1 MRFKYI
7 EQLDEED
14 CGAAVLA
21 MILYYYRSKIPM
33 SKIKELAQTDKE
45 GTSALGLI
53 EAAQKFKLDTQAI
66 QADKQL
72 LLNDREELPL
82 PCIAHVN
89 KSNGILH
96 YLIIKKVTSKYV
108 EIVDPDPTVRKKKM
122 SLESFFN
129 IWTGLIIF
137 IGPSKEYIPLR
148 IKEKH
153 RIPLSK
159 LVYQNRWLFLF
170 ILVTAVVNM
179 IISIVGSLY
188 LQEIIDDYIPKKSIN
203 IINLVAMS
211 MLVLY
216 IFYGI
221 FGFLN
226 NYLCIRLTQKLSKK
240 ILLGYVQ
247 HLYKIPFSTFES
259 KRTGELTSRFIDAS
273 NIIYIVANTMVS
285 AILNLI
291 TIIGVGIVLIRID
304 IKLFYCVSIS
314 IPIYSILIFIFSRVF
329 DNLNNERMESSS
341 KVNTSIIEDLSG
353 MQTIKALD
361 IVDKRYNIFNE
372 KFNIF
377 LKSNKHYDLL
387 ISVHNNIRKV
397 IHLLIELSI
406 IYYGTILVIVG
417 DITLGELMAFVSL
430 LAYFT
435 DPLEEIVGLQD
446 EIQTAKV
453 AYKRLNQILSI
464 DEVEKAVDISNKITI
479 RKGIYFKNVTFEYK
493 YGRKILNNISIK
505 IPINKITTI
514 VGMSG
519 SGKTTL
525 ALILIKFYKLLHGNI
540 YLDNISIKNIESSSL
555 RRSIIYL
562 PQKPYIF
569 TGTIAENIELGCE
582 GYVSKEQIEEAAKI
596 AAIHQDIV
604 NLPNGYNTQIS
615 EEYGLSGGQ
624 QQRIAL
630 ARAILADSQ
639 IIILDEATSNLDT
652 ITENKVIDNLI
663 KLKNKTIIFIA
674 HRVNISQKSHN
685 VILMNHGEILEHGTP
700 DELLKKQGMYY
711 KLVKN

>member
-1 MRFKYI
+1 
-7 EQLDEED
+7 
-14 CGAAVLA
+14 
-21 MILYYYRSKIPM
+21 MIR
-33 SKIKELAQTDKE
+33 
-45 GTSALGLI
+45 
-53 EAAQKFKLDTQAI
+53 
-66 QADKQL
+66 
-72 LLNDREELPL
+72 
-82 PCIAHVN
+82 
-89 KSNGILH
+89 
-96 YLIIKKVTSKYV
+96 
-108 EIVDPDPTVRKKKM
+108 
-122 SLESFFN
+122 
-129 IWTGLIIF
+129 
-137 IGPSKEYIPLR
+137 
-148 IKEKH
+148 
-153 RIPLSK
+153 
-159 LVYQNRWLFLF
+159 
-170 ILVTAVVNM
+170 
-179 IISIVGSLY
+179 
-188 LQEIIDDYIPKKSIN
+188 
-203 IINLVAMS
+203 
-211 MLVLY
+211 
-216 IFYGI
+216 
-221 FGFLN
+221 
-226 NYLCIRLTQKLSKK
+226 
-240 ILLGYVQ
+240 
-247 HLYKIPFSTFES
+247 
-259 KRTGELTSRFIDAS
+259 
-273 NIIYIVANTMVS
+273 
-285 AILNLI
+285 
-291 TIIGVGIVLIRID
+291 D
-304 IKLFYCVSIS
+304 I
-314 IPIYSILIFIFSRVF
+314 
-329 DNLNNERMESSS
+329 
-341 KVNTSIIEDLSG
+341 
-353 MQTIKALD
+353 
-361 IVDKRYNIFNE
+361 NIFNE